1 MAATASR
8 LLTLLSLLAAR
19 ARWPGAE
26 LSSRLEVSPRT
37 LRRDVETL
45 RELGYEVLA
54 AKGPDGGYALGAGG
68 SLPPLLLDEDQA
80 VAVALALQTSPT
92 ALSGTE
98 DAATRA
104 LAGLLRVMPAHLR
117 AAVEELHVTP
127 VANPWAFLAPPG
139 DSVVLRRVGAAVRR
153 SRAIR
158 VEVLTPEGR
167 RPEPGDDDFS
177 PPIELWPHHL
187 VTWAGRWYLVAH
199 DPATGGWPVL
209 RLDRLQVHGGEGAR
223 FGRRELPLRD
233 VAAYVAGAVSRGDV
247 PVGWP
252 CVGEVLLDLPAR
264 VVAPWL
270 PGGASVEP
278 AGRRRSRVRLGAWS
292 WAGVAGL
299 LATFDADLEVVGPPE
314 LLDAFTALAGRSERA
329 VSGS

>member
-1 MAATASR
+1 MAVTSTR
-8 LLTLLSLLAAR
+8 LLTLLSLLSAR
-19 ARWPGAE
+19 TRWPGAE
-26 LSSRLEVSPRT
+26 LAARLEVGPRT
-37 LRRDVETL
+37 LRRDVQAL
-45 RELGYEVLA
+45 RDLGYEVVAL
-54 AKGPDGGYALGAGG
+54 KGPDGGYRLGAGG

-80 VAVALALQTSPT
+80 VAVALALRTSPT

-98 DAATRA
+98 DVAARA
-104 LAGLLRVMPAHLR
+104 LTGLLRVMPAHLR
-117 AAVEELHVTP
+117 AAVEDLDITP

-153 SRAIR
+153 RRALR
-158 VEVLTPEGR
+158 VEVLAADGR
-167 RPEPGDDDFS
+167 RPAPTDDDFVA
-177 PPIELWPHHL
+177 PREVWPHHL

-199 DPATGGWPVL
+199 DPADRTWPVL
-209 RLDRLQVHGGEGAR
+209 RLDRLHVLAGEGPVFER
-223 FGRRELPLRD
+223 LGLPGRD
-233 VAAYVAGAVSRGDV
+233 AAAHVSGAVSRGDE

-264 VVAPWL
+264 TVAPWL

-314 LLDAFTALAGRSERA
+314 LGEAVVRLGRRAERA